1 VNSDG
6 PAPGIRDDRAYQK
19 LKEHL
24 IGATGLAYYT
34 GRDDTLAPIVEHR
47 LAALNLSECG
57 PYLDLLRGETGEKEL
72 HAIAARLTIGETYF
86 FRNLEHFNALRTLIL
101 PEILGRKAAERRL
114 YIWSAGCA
122 NGAEPYS
129 ISIVLRREFARET
142 AGWDV
147 RILGTDINDV
157 QLEQAR
163 EGRFQEWAFRSRQ
176 PLLEE
181 TCFQKD
187 GACRI
192 IAPAY
197 RAGVSFEYHN
207 LIEGRLPPPGFGT
220 YGCDLIFCRN
230 VLIYFGPE
238 SVSRVV
244 HRFHECLAP
253 HGWLVVGP
261 AETDIGAFDALF
273 TANCKGSVLYQKR
286 VSADRVE
293 SPQTSM
299 VSPAGSGSVRME
311 SARPASESSPEG
323 NGAGPALAQICLLAD
338 RGEWEKSLQYCAQAV
353 LEDGLN
359 PLVYFYHAMVMDHLG
374 EIQEARKSLR
384 KAIYLDRAFVLGHYH
399 LALSLQKENDRE
411 QAARHFRTALDLL
424 SGMSGGQTFA
434 AGDGITAQAL
444 RELVKFHLEALT
456 K

>member
-1 VNSDG
+1 VNSG
-6 PAPGIRDDRAYQK
+6 APAPGIRDDRAYQK

-47 LAALNLSECG
+47 LAALNLTECG
-57 PYLDLLRGETGEKEL
+57 PYLDLLRGETGEQEL

-101 PEILGRKAAERRL
+101 PEILRRKAAEKRL

-142 AGWDV
+142 AGWDI

-163 EGRFQEWAFRSRQ
+163 EGRFHEWAFRSRQ
-176 PLLEE
+176 PLLEQA
-181 TCFQKD
+181 CFQKD

-192 IAPAY
+192 IEPAY

-207 LIEGRLPPPGFGT
+207 LIEGRLPPSVFRAH
-220 YGCDLIFCRN
+220 GCDLIFCRN

-253 HGWLVVGP
+253 SGWLVVGP

-273 TANCKGSVLYQKR
+273 TANCTGSVLYQKR
-286 VSADRVE
+286 AATDRVE
-293 SPQTSM
+293 PPQTSI
-299 VSPAGSGSVRME
+299 VSPAGPESVRME
-311 SARPASESSPEG
+311 SVPESVSNPKDA
-323 NGAGPALAQICLLAD
+323 GAGPALARICLLAD
-338 RGEWEKSLQYCAQAV
+338 RGEWEKALQYCAQAV

-411 QAARHFRTALDLL
+411 QAARHFQTALELL
-424 SGMSGGQTFA
+424 SGMPAGRSFA
-434 AGDGITAQAL
+434 EGDGITAQAV
-444 RELVKFHLEALT
+444 RELAKFHLEALT